1 MLKHVLSW
9 VELTQQCLYLQCSDY
24 NVKLWLN
31 YILHTVSEYI
41 TCYTYMD
48 AVYGIVYMVLLRKN
62 SDSEK
67 ATHLR
72 VLRARQTAEKRK
84 GGGI

>member
-1 MLKHVLSW
+1 
-9 VELTQQCLYLQCSDY
+9 
-24 NVKLWLN
+24 
-31 YILHTVSEYI
+31 
-41 TCYTYMD
+41 MD